1 MLTYL
6 INYNKRTLKAYK
18 QLITSTPPITESDST
33 TEKTA
38 TSSQIGVMD
47 PTIGTT
53 NQGDFI
59 IKDAINKQLLSILPN
74 SFITNYPSQLHRGID
89 TVLQQRKSEDL
100 LFVAGTNLLSSNM
113 DHYYQWKVGPL
124 DAAFLKNRYVL
135 FGVGWWQYQDA
146 PNSYTRWLYKNV
158 LSDTYSHAVRDSYA
172 KNKLE
177 EAGIKNV
184 INTSCPT
191 MWDLT
196 QERCLAIPI
205 NKATDVVT
213 TLTFYHKDPQKDKFL
228 LDELLKS
235 YQTIYL
241 WIQGLND
248 LGYLH
253 ELGYKDEERI
263 KLIEP
268 TLQAFD
274 EVLRKDDID
283 YVGTRLHAGV
293 RALQHGRRTMIVA
306 VDNRALEI
314 SKDTNLNVVPRAEV
328 ERIQNFI
335 SSDYKTRINLPQ
347 ASIDLWKGQFKEP
360 VEVKLRK
367 LVEVL

>member
-1 MLTYL
+1 MITYL
-6 INYNKRTLKAYK
+6 FNYNKRTLKAYK
-18 QLITSTPPITESDST
+18 QLISSTPPRVTVESNLD
-33 TEKTA
+33 KRD
-38 TSSQIGVMD
+38 TSLQIGIMD
-47 PTIGTT
+47 PTIGTA

-59 IKDAINKQLLSILPN
+59 IKDAISKQLLSILPN

-100 LFVAGTNLLSSNM
+100 MFVAGTNLLSSNM
-113 DHYYQWKVGPL
+113 NQYYQWKVGPL
-124 DAAFLKNRYVL
+124 DAAFLKNRYIL
-135 FGVGWWQYQDA
+135 FGVGWWQYQDT
-146 PNSYTRWLYKNV
+146 PNSYTRWLYQNV
-158 LSDTYSHAVRDSYA
+158 LSTKYSHAVRDSYA

-191 MWDLT
+191 LWDLT
-196 QERCLAIPI
+196 KERCMAIPTK
-205 NKATDVVT
+205 KATDVVT

-235 YQTIYL
+235 YQTVYL
-241 WIQGLND
+241 WIQGFND

-253 ELGYKDEERI
+253 ELGYKDENRI
-263 KLIEP
+263 QLIEP

-274 EVLRKDDID
+274 EALKENDID

-314 SKDTNLNVVPRAEV
+314 SRDTNLNVVPRTEV
-328 ERIQNFI
+328 ERIQNFTA
-335 SSDYKTRINLPQ
+335 SDYKTQINLPQ
-347 ASIDLWKGQFKEP
+347 ANIDLWKSQF
-360 VEVKLRK
+360 LN
-367 LVEVL
+367 